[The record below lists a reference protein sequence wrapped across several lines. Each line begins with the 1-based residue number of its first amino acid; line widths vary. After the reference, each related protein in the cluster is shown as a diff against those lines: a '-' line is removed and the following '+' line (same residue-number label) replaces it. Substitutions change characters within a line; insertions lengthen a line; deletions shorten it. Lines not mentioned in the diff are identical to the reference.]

1 MKNKIKLNQ
10 LTGLRYFAALLVFAS
25 HTSWNNSHEF
35 FMRFFQQGYVGVSFF
50 FILSGFVLSY
60 SYKEKIKN
68 QSLEFKKYALLRLAR
83 LTPLHL
89 LTALPFIFYAFFT
102 DQNYTI
108 IKTIFNLSYL
118 QSWIPISSFYFSLNA
133 PSWSLSNEMFFYLC
147 FFPLA
152 MFSFRRVVF
161 LTLAL
166 SAVVFISAMIVYCFM
181 DGRVFVGGYTF
192 AHWLFY
198 IFPGFRLLEFLTG
211 MLLFEIWKSGYR
223 LNIVSMPFAYIFLAV
238 AMWFAIDIPESFR
251 LSLYYLPFI
260 AFFLYTHLTDDS
272 LVNKFYSSKSMI
284 LLGNASFAFYLIHQ
298 PIISILK
305 WLLNSIEISDF
316 YFFITSLLLT
326 TLASV
331 MTYLIYERRAEG
343 YLKKLINNSSFFKP
357 REFSETEHNVGVRP
371 L

>member
-1 MKNKIKLNQ
+1 MVSIKWNVFLSLFLPARHVQ
-10 LTGLRYFAALLVFAS
+10 LS
-25 HTSWNNSHEF
+25 
-35 FMRFFQQGYVGVSFF
+35 QG
-50 FILSGFVLSY
+50 
-60 SYKEKIKN
+60 
-68 QSLEFKKYALLRLAR
+68 
-83 LTPLHL
+83 
-89 LTALPFIFYAFFT
+89 
-102 DQNYTI
+102 
-108 IKTIFNLSYL
+108 
-118 QSWIPISSFYFSLNA
+118 
-133 PSWSLSNEMFFYLC
+133 C
-147 FFPLA
+147 
-152 MFSFRRVVF
+152 F

-166 SAVVFISAMIVYCFM
+166 SAVVFVSAMIVYFFM

-223 LNIVSMPFAYIFLAV
+223 LNIIYMPFAYIFLAV

-272 LVNKFYSSKSMI
+272 LVNKFYSSKSMV

-331 MTYLIYERRAEG
+331 ITYLIYERRAES
-343 YLKKLINNSSFFKP
+343 YLKKLINNSSFF
-357 REFSETEHNVGVRP
+357 
-371 L
+371 